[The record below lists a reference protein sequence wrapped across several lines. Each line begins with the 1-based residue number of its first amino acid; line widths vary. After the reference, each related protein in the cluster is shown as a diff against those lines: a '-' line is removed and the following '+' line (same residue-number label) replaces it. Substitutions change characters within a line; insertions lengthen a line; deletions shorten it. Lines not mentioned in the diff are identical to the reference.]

1 MRIANVAGRA
11 VTAHGKEPIDVFEAS
26 GGRFGPSPS
35 AVFDRWAE
43 FRAWADV
50 EYGPVPVVRDP
61 AWLVDEHI
69 GAPSPHPRQVFAIGL
84 NYAEHA
90 RESGY
95 DLPTTPVVFTKFPSC
110 IVGPQHE
117 LSLPHGNVDWEVEL
131 VAVIGAHAYRID
143 EDQAWAVVAGLT
155 VGQDLS
161 ERIMQRN
168 RLPAGRRDPAA
179 GPDLRD
185 GVRRSGPGWMA
196 LPHHPSVPRRPHL
209 HRHAVPHRDEQDTAP
224 FPQARRRA
232 RQPRRGHRENQAAGR
247 RLLRRP
253 RAAPSDRSRPRRR
266 RMTTTAGRRSGPKPR
281 LPATAGTRSG
291 RDAQATATV
300 AVPLFSSLEE

>member
-11 VTAHGKEPIDVFEAS
+11 VMAHGKEPIDVFEAS
-26 GGRFGPSPS
+26 SGRFGPSPS

-61 AWLVDEHI
+61 AWLADEHI

-161 ERIMQRN
+161 ERIMQR
-168 RLPAGRRDPAA
+168 
-179 GPDLRD
+179 
-185 GVRRSGPGWMA
+185 SGPAPQFGLAKSFPASDPPARSLSPPMSSLTPTTSKSGAGGATRPCSWTGPPGWCSA
-196 LPHHPSVPRRPHL
+196 FRPWLDGSPTSSLCSPATSSSPARRP
-209 HRHAVPHRDEQDTAP
+209 A
-224 FPQARRRA
+224 
-232 RQPRRGHRENQAAGR
+232 
-247 RLLRRP
+247 
-253 RAAPSDRSRPRRR
+253 
-266 RMTTTAGRRSGPKPR
+266 SG
-281 LPATAGTRSG
+281 
-291 RDAQATATV
+291 
-300 AVPLFSSLEE
+300 

>member
-1 MRIANVAGRA
+1 MRIANAAGRA
-11 VTAHGKEPIDVFEAS
+11 VMAHGKEPIDVFEAS

-61 AWLVDEHI
+61 AWLADEHI

-161 ERIMQRN
+161 ERIMQR
-168 RLPAGRRDPAA
+168 
-179 GPDLRD
+179 
-185 GVRRSGPGWMA
+185 SGPAPQFGLAKSFPGFGPTGPVLVTPDEFPDPDDLEIGCRLGDETLQLDRTSGMVFGVPALVGW
-196 LPHHPSVPRRPHL
+196 LSHITPLFPGDLIFTGTPSGIGMSRTPPRFLKPGDELVSHVEGIGKIRQQVVGSY
-209 HRHAVPHRDEQDTAP
+209 AVPAPPRQTA
-224 FPQARRRA
+224 
-232 RQPRRGHRENQAAGR
+232 AA
-247 RLLRRP
+247 L
-253 RAAPSDRSRPRRR
+253 AAE
-266 RMTTTAGRRSGPKPR
+266 G
-281 LPATAGTRSG
+281 
-291 RDAQATATV
+291 
-300 AVPLFSSLEE
+300 